1 MSFRTKFVLILISA
15 TLTLYTV
22 VGGWISTRAQQPAN
36 DPNAQL
42 RIFESVLQH
51 IQNDYVDEPN
61 MDKVRAGALRGLAYG
76 LDPYSTYLT
85 PEQVREYNQNG
96 YDKQTG
102 IGAELSQVASYL
114 YVIAPMKGSPADQ
127 AGIRSGDIIEYIDG
141 KATRDIS
148 LYDAKQLL
156 NGAAGT
162 EVKLRVLRANASPLT
177 VSVKRSAFRA
187 PSVEARMEAGRVGVL
202 RINSFA
208 DGEAADAKARLQDL
222 IKQGAQKVVIDLRDT
237 AGGSLTEAVTVAN
250 LFIKDGVIAETVG
263 REGKALKTFTADP
276 KATLFSG
283 PGRGLI
289 DAGTAGAAEVV
300 ASAIA
305 ERNRGQVSWRK
316 ELWRWRRTA
325 TIHDLLR
332 NRAFALANVAAFCLC
347 VGRVVPA
354 VVLSLWFQ
362 GYQGNN
368 PVTAALKVTP
378 LAVAVTVG
386 TLAVGPV
393 VAGRDDVVISRVT
406 AAGAV
411 TGSALLLAALLR
423 DGDAVLFLVGLVVL
437 GLSAGAFQTVN
448 STMILGMRPV
458 RGGHH
463 QRHPH
468 DRAAERG
475 LLGHRAAHLA
485 GHRPPPAT
493 GCLELLRRTR
503 GPLDAA
509 RTRRPGDRTRPR
521 CLCARGG
528 ECGRSSRRGGA
539 EPPRHALW
547 SAMTTN

>member
-1 MSFRTKFVLILISA
+1 MSFRTKFILILISA

-96 YDKQTG
+96 SDKQTG

-208 DGEAADAKARLQDL
+208 DGEAADARARLQDL
-222 IKQGAQKVVIDLRDT
+222 MKQGAQKVIIDLRDT

-276 KATLFSG
+276 KATIFSG
-283 PGRGLI
+283 PVVTLI

-305 ERNRGQVSWRK
+305 ERNRGQLVGEKSFGAGAEQQLFTLRGGDGLLLTTVKW
-316 ELWRWRRTA
+316 A
-325 TIHDLLR
+325 TTSGKPFLGEDRAHSGVTPSVEVKGPEVADNVDPDDLTG
-332 NRAFALANVAAFCLC
+332 NDDDAAAKADQNNEK
-347 VGRVVPA
+347 REAPAQPA
-354 VVLSLWFQ
+354 VK
-362 GYQGNN
+362 
-368 PVTAALKVTP
+368 P
-378 LAVAVTVG
+378 
-386 TLAVGPV
+386 
-393 VAGRDDVVISRVT
+393 
-406 AAGAV
+406 
-411 TGSALLLAALLR
+411 
-423 DGDAVLFLVGLVVL
+423 
-437 GLSAGAFQTVN
+437 
-448 STMILGMRPV
+448 
-458 RGGHH
+458 
-463 QRHPH
+463 
-468 DRAAERG
+468 AAED
-475 LLGHRAAHLA
+475 LQMKKA
-485 GHRPPPAT
+485 
-493 GCLELLRRTR
+493 LELLRDK
-503 GPLDAA
+503 PAQLPKAA
-509 RTRRPGDRTRPR
+509 
-521 CLCARGG
+521 
-528 ECGRSSRRGGA
+528 
-539 EPPRHALW
+539 
-547 SAMTTN
+547 